1 MLWCA
6 SPPPGAKIRGH
17 GMNCSFPNRN
27 PSVVVYGLQIEI
39 EMCVYP
45 HVVMENYASQNAT
58 PEPIN
63 ISLIHFNDISSSTT
77 LVRKEDG
84 ILKIVQVKGI
94 CILGKV

>member
-1 MLWCA
+1 
-6 SPPPGAKIRGH
+6 
-17 GMNCSFPNRN
+17 MNCSFPNRN

-63 ISLIHFNDISSSTT
+63 ISLIHFSDISSSTT
-77 LVRKEDG
+77 LDLQSENPVVFRQISDRDQG
-84 ILKIVQVKGI
+84 TCSRHV
-94 CILGKV
+94 C